1 MDYKFKKDKDS
12 DRDRAKLKQLNR
24 QVKREQ
30 KAAMREL
37 RRDSNFLEQEQY
49 KEVQEQKQLLK
60 EIRHKNYNMMGD
72 EQGVIN
78 KEMRIGLGL
87 KGGGS
92 GIKKS
97 R

>member
-1 MDYKFKKDKDS
+1 
-12 DRDRAKLKQLNR
+12 
-24 QVKREQ
+24 
-30 KAAMREL
+30 MREL

-49 KEVQEQKQLLK
+49 KEVQEEKLRLK
-60 EIRHKNYNMMGD
+60 EIRHKNFNMMGD

-78 KEMRIGLGL
+78 KELRIGLGL

-92 GIKKS
+92 GIGKKK

>member
-49 KEVQEQKQLLK
+49 KEIQEEKQRLK
-60 EIRHKNYNMMGD
+60 EIRHKNYNAMGD
-72 EQGVIN
+72 EQGTITCYISFSLYFTYIIIRFN
-78 KEMRIGLGL
+78 
-87 KGGGS
+87 
-92 GIKKS
+92 
-97 R
+97 